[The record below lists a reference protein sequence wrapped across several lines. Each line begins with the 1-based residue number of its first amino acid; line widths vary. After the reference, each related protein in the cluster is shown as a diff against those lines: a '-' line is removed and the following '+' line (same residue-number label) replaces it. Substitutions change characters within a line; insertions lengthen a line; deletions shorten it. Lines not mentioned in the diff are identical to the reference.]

1 MGDPDPSLAQN
12 EEDSAIRNA
21 NALSELDCAANR
33 SNPYDMCTF
42 VRDRNWWSVAD
53 VGGRTVRALLLW
65 AYLTVRYPISFFK
78 FTLRYNIVWY
88 NAPLGIFLTL
98 FYPLMPVAIFVLEL
112 VKRVLKYLFP
122 VESFD
127 DGSVFFVSPPSLAAS
142 IIWEFLKNFGMYAGA
157 FCQCGDNKTAI
168 EHTWYD
174 RLTHKHFWRGHLE
187 AVGAAIPRSVASW
200 DGEKLSKSAD
210 SLQLDLEVKLP
221 DSYLGI
227 GDKYL
232 AFGQDFQT
240 EAEIEAVLRA
250 EYAGKEAFLL
260 DWIRPR
266 RNMEVHQL
274 DILTMRT
281 AEGIKPLNV
290 LYWGDCADGKS
301 SHSTRAGY
309 VCDYRTERIVAPA
322 KWYSYYFAQ
331 MAAPRVGESLPG
343 LREAVRYACAA
354 HERIEREQPWLK
366 VCGWD
371 CMLTDQRGPVFFEGN
386 FACARTPRR
395 LTIDWQNLFTIPS
408 SLLAVD

>member
-1 MGDPDPSLAQN
+1 MCYPHPAS
-12 EEDSAIRNA
+12 RNA
-21 NALSELDCAANR
+21 KATTRIDCAATR
-33 SNPYDMCTF
+33 SNAYEMCTF

-210 SLQLDLEVKLP
+210 SLQLDLVVKLP

-240 EAEIEAVLRA
+240 EAEIEAMLRA

-309 VCDYRTERIVAPA
+309 VCDYQTERIVAPA